1 MADRS
6 DGSRLCCWHAREASA
21 LPSPPLCYYLPVG
34 VEAVL
39 CGRIRVTHGEQRL
52 VVPDESKLQGGEAA
66 GHTQQPKSVSRRV
79 VIRELAERCGPARH
93 NLSHTRASQPY
104 FGEVPTECPWPTN
117 HIHG

>member
-79 VIRELAERCGPARH
+79 VIRELAERCG
-93 NLSHTRASQPY
+93 QPTI
-104 FGEVPTECPWPTN
+104 FRGVFVGIQESFFLFPLRR
-117 HIHG
+117 